1 MKKCLK
7 IMLLISAIFLG
18 LLMLNNVEAAEATY
32 QKLSNGKYKVT
43 LTYSK
48 DLADFTENLTEKGWT
63 VSGKTA
69 SKDCNEGDCGAMSIL
84 FSSSEQDE
92 VALYAVPI
100 NAEVGTIINM
110 KDGSNYSVEDDT
122 IATVSGVKITTKK
135 AGSTTISGKKELTLN
150 KMGYGDTV
158 EETKTYDF
166 QWDLTVTGSDD
177 PTPSGKWT
185 DFSNA
190 KITLDPGSTFSLLEG
205 SITGVTPIADHGYRI
220 YVSKNATES
229 GISKAD
235 AKSSIHS
242 GEDGIEINFDLSD
255 RRLILEE
262 AGDKYAHILEFYYD
276 SESRENVEKVV
287 ASIKLDVPSVDEIAP
302 LGSRIDPWLYIKDE
316 TDFTNKIGMSED
328 RTITYKLGKVN
339 SNDVLRAFKE
349 NPSKGFSSLLDYA
362 KNADILVEGTVGAN
376 KNLDYN
382 ILKDVNLGY
391 NEYCFMYLIA
401 STNDGKY
408 REIEDVQIYRG
419 LSDGTAVHFAY
430 GSIDI
435 PDDEQNNE
443 EGNND
448 SGNSSNSGSEQQDEK
463 KPSKLPKTGEGLIV
477 FAVIGGLIFAA
488 IFAKHK
494 INKKYNF

>member
-1 MKKCLK
+1 M
-7 IMLLISAIFLG
+7 
-18 LLMLNNVEAAEATY
+18 
-32 QKLSNGKYKVT
+32 
-43 LTYSK
+43 
-48 DLADFTENLTEKGWT
+48 
-63 VSGKTA
+63 
-69 SKDCNEGDCGAMSIL
+69 
-84 FSSSEQDE
+84 
-92 VALYAVPI
+92 
-100 NAEVGTIINM
+100 
-110 KDGSNYSVEDDT
+110 
-122 IATVSGVKITTKK
+122 
-135 AGSTTISGKKELTLN
+135 
-150 KMGYGDTV
+150 
-158 EETKTYDF
+158 
-166 QWDLTVTGSDD
+166 
-177 PTPSGKWT
+177 
-185 DFSNA
+185 
-190 KITLDPGSTFSLLEG
+190 
-205 SITGVTPIADHGYRI
+205 
-220 YVSKNATES
+220 
-229 GISKAD
+229 
-235 AKSSIHS
+235 
-242 GEDGIEINFDLSD
+242 
-255 RRLILEE
+255 
-262 AGDKYAHILEFYYD
+262 
-276 SESRENVEKVV
+276 
-287 ASIKLDVPSVDEIAP
+287 
-302 LGSRIDPWLYIKDE
+302 
-316 TDFTNKIGMSED
+316 
-328 RTITYKLGKVN
+328 
-339 SNDVLRAFKE
+339 
-349 NPSKGFSSLLDYA
+349 LDYA